1 MFVYKKKYF
10 FIIENIKD
18 IDLNNIKI
26 FEKIT
31 IIYRN
36 QGKLVDIKNL
46 SIFRNK
52 CRAKKI
58 GFYVAN
64 DFKLMSNL
72 KADGLY
78 ISAYNNDLRICRYK
92 YSKYKIIGSAHNYK
106 ELKIKNIQGCSYFI
120 FSRLFQTKYKDKPG
134 FLGLIK
140 FNLLTLLRK
149 EVLVPLGGINISNLN
164 KMNIVNS
171 NSFALMSE
179 IKKKPVK
186 IINRL
191 F

>member
-1 MFVYKKKYF
+1 MLCLF
-10 FIIENIKD
+10 
-18 IDLNNIKI
+18 L
-26 FEKIT
+26 
-31 IIYRN
+31 N
-36 QGKLVDIKNL
+36 QGKLVDIKKL

>member
-1 MFVYKKKYF
+1 
-10 FIIENIKD
+10 
-18 IDLNNIKI
+18 
-26 FEKIT
+26 
-31 IIYRN
+31 
-36 QGKLVDIKNL
+36 
-46 SIFRNK
+46 
-52 CRAKKI
+52 
-58 GFYVAN
+58 
-64 DFKLMSNL
+64 MSNL